1 VAGYYVVREGRGP
14 NWDPTR
20 GRRDQDGWDEH
31 AAYMDALTEEGLV
44 VLAGPVGATHD
55 EDVLLVADVQSEAEI
70 RERLAGDPWLDDILT
85 IKSVE
90 PWTVWLRAPAG

>member
-14 NWDPTR
+14 SWDPAR

-31 AAYMDALTEEGLV
+31 AAYMDALAEEGVV

-55 EDVLLVADVQSEAEI
+55 EDVLLVADVESEAEI

-90 PWTVWLRAPAG
+90 PWTVWVRAPAG